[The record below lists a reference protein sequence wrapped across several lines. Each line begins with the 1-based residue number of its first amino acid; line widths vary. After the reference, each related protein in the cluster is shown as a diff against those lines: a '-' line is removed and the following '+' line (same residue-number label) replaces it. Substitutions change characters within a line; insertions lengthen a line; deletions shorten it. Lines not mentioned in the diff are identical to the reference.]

1 MREVVYDDVR
11 WRLLESLRFR
21 ALDVMTHL
29 EKHGFYSIV
38 YGSVARGDVKPTSDL
53 DVFVPDVVPLQ
64 LLEYAVSLHT
74 AVVKRVLVQATPYY
88 AAKAY
93 LYINDRDTVSAPMVP
108 LNRDEQGF
116 YILAG
121 SLTLEELRKGVRKPG
136 IDKNLNLIIPTSKGH
151 VEKPL
156 RENFEE
162 AVKTLGVSPDI
173 LSSRM
178 RVLLKRREK
187 GRTGVFQSIELEK
200 DMAFETAFHKLLAKS
215 PALRKRVHG

>member
-11 WRLLESLRFR
+11 WRLLKGLRER
-21 ALDVMTHL
+21 ALEVMTHL

-74 AVVKRVLVQATPYY
+74 PVVKRVLVQATPYY

-121 SLTLEELRKGVRKPG
+121 SLTLEELRTGVRKPG
-136 IDKNLNLIIPTSKGH
+136 IDKNLNLIIPTPHGH
-151 VEKPL
+151 LEKPL
-156 RENFEE
+156 RGNFEE

-187 GRTGVFQSIELEK
+187 GRTGVFQCIELERE
-200 DMAFETAFHKLLAKS
+200 MTFEEAIQRVLAKS
-215 PALRKRVHG
+215 PALRKRIR

>member
-1 MREVVYDDVR
+1 MREVVYDDNR
-11 WRLLESLRFR
+11 WRLLKGLRER
-21 ALDVMTHL
+21 ALQVMTHL
-29 EKHGFYSIV
+29 EKNGFYSIV

-74 AVVKRVLVQATPYY
+74 PVVKRVLVQATPYY

-121 SLTLEELRKGVRKPG
+121 SLTLEELRMGVRKPG
-136 IDKNLNLIIPTSKGH
+136 IDKNLNLIIPTQEGH

-156 RENFEE
+156 SGHFEE

-187 GRTGVFQSIELEK
+187 GRTGVFQCIELERE
-200 DMAFETAFHKLLAKS
+200 MTFEEAFQRVLAKS
-215 PALRKRVHG
+215 PALRKRIR